1 MSETDL
7 IDNIVSNETLGIK
20 KKPSL
25 LKSLA
30 VVAIAAC
37 VTFLGYSF
45 YMKSKSETAQPP
57 LDLGQSNPITQ
68 AQAAPE
74 QVPAQA
80 LMPVDAAA
88 PVNPVP
94 ADPSIAPV
102 APTGQVVPP
111 VNSAPANVAM
121 AATNGNQTPV
131 TQQIAPVAMPTPVVA
146 PVANLPQTTAVAHAE
161 PVTQAIPTAATLA
174 EGEAVVE
181 KPVPVKRKKPVKKS
195 VAKAKT
201 STAAPEQSAP
211 FVEEGVSQ
219 EEIIVFQKD

>member
-1 MSETDL
+1 MSESDL

-25 LKSLA
+25 LRSLA
-30 VVAIAAC
+30 VIAIVAC

-45 YMKSKSETAQPP
+45 YIKSKNETAQPP

-80 LMPVDAAA
+80 LMPVDAAVPA
-88 PVNPVP
+88 NTMP
-94 ADPSIAPV
+94 ADPSIAQV
-102 APTGQVVPP
+102 AATGQVVP
-111 VNSAPANVAM
+111 PANVAM

-131 TQQIAPVAMPTPVVA
+131 TQQIAPVAMPAPVVA
-146 PVANLPQTTAVAHAE
+146 PVANLPQPTAVAHAE
-161 PVTQAIPTAATLA
+161 PVTQAISTVATLA

-201 STAAPEQSAP
+201 STTDPEQSAP